1 MTELRGM
8 NSKTHNLQVHKS
20 FLKSLQPLRNEM
32 IEIKED
38 IKLILN
44 DKNLKVKV
52 NKEHK
57 IEIDELQIKFRDLND
72 NYSLTK

>member
-32 IEIKED
+32 MEIKED
-38 IKLILN
+38 IKVILN

-52 NKEHK
+52 NF
-57 IEIDELQIKFRDLND
+57 QN
-72 NYSLTK
+72 